1 MFFSVWVHLGSHC
14 QQVSSVTNAID
25 TVRRSLSN
33 YAQSFAYAKKHF
45 TETRKF
51 LLSGLENLKEKANK
65 SSFGMF
71 NYLIHFYLIYFIWDS
86 WEHNDCKKR
95 PILSPCTQK
104 NTISSVVIRQL
115 SERWWLILTFSKS
128 SKIFFYTF
136 KKKFPLEKH
145 QMQSSVCSHLFL

>member
-1 MFFSVWVHLGSHC
+1 MTFIPRRHSIYGVSFEHIRPKNLAFILLTLNMFFSAWVHLGSHC

-33 YAQSFAYAKKHF
+33 YAQSFSYAKKHF

-71 NYLIHFYLIYFIWDS
+71 DYLIHFYLIYF
-86 WEHNDCKKR
+86 
-95 PILSPCTQK
+95 
-104 NTISSVVIRQL
+104 
-115 SERWWLILTFSKS
+115 
-128 SKIFFYTF
+128 
-136 KKKFPLEKH
+136 
-145 QMQSSVCSHLFL
+145 HLRFMRT